1 MPNKVCEHC
10 LIGMLLTSMCG
21 RFRVYECE
29 LGIHDKDWLA
39 GFDHKKFEE
48 DAASGTGRFW
58 LIRMP
63 DKDMARFKGVMLP
76 DYVRVLI
83 DFGMDF
89 AYVTVPQTQGIH
101 SPLEVAQEVARALG
115 AKRLLKDGVEVVM

>member
-1 MPNKVCEHC
+1 MTDDN
-10 LIGMLLTSMCG
+10 LGA
-21 RFRVYECE
+21 YE
-29 LGIHDKDWLA
+29 LDLSA

-76 DYVRVLI
+76 DYVRILI
-83 DFGMDF
+83 DLGMDF
-89 AYVTVPQTQGIH
+89 AYVTVPQTEGIH
-101 SPLEVAQEVARALG
+101 SPLEVAKEVARALG
-115 AKRLLKDGVEVVM
+115 AKRLLKDGVEVVI

>member
-1 MPNKVCEHC
+1 MTDHDMGAW
-10 LIGMLLTSMCG
+10 GMDLP
-21 RFRVYECE
+21 
-29 LGIHDKDWLA
+29 K

-63 DKDMARFKGVMLP
+63 DKDMARFKGVLLP

-83 DFGMDF
+83 DLGMDF

-101 SPLEVAQEVARALG
+101 SPLEVAKEVARALG